1 MGIWKEFV
9 GVFLYDYWTVLE
21 AMHLF
26 PEVRCEWEGS
36 EYEQLREDIRVT
48 TYLESPW
55 TVRALTSLLPIY
67 ISLLA
72 KMDLVQLAVK
82 QMFAVS

>member
-1 MGIWKEFV
+1 
-9 GVFLYDYWTVLE
+9 
-21 AMHLF
+21 MHLF
-26 PEVRCEWEGS
+26 PEVRCEWKGS
-36 EYEQLREDIRVT
+36 EYEQLHEDIRVT

-67 ISLLA
+67 IFLLA